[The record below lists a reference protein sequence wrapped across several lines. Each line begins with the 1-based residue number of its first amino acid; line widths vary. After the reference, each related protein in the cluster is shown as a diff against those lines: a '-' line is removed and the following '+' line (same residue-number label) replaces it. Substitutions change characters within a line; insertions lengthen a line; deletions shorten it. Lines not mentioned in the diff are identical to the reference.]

1 VLNVLSRFG
10 MFDDRNERNVHH
22 SLDTAITAC
31 IPPGLLSRQRG
42 TRVLTD
48 ERGRCAAGRAGRA
61 WRLTLLLTLIV
72 RAAAARAE
80 EAATA
85 SDEKVNWKGRGSLS
99 AYFVPDGS
107 DFLVAVGAADH
118 GALHLEAR
126 YGYEDRRTASFFAG
140 WNLAFGGAVEM
151 EVVPMFGVAVGQTN
165 GLVPALELT
174 LSWGPLQYYLEAEV
188 LIDLA
193 SVSSSYYY
201 GWSELSAAP
210 VEWMRAG
217 IAIQRTRL
225 VSTGREVSL
234 GPLIGF
240 SVWKIDLTAY
250 WFDPGGS
257 GQYVVVSAGVR

>member
-1 VLNVLSRFG
+1 
-10 MFDDRNERNVHH
+10 MTDD
-22 SLDTAITAC
+22 
-31 IPPGLLSRQRG
+31 
-42 TRVLTD
+42 
-48 ERGRCAAGRAGRA
+48 RGRCAAGRGGRA
-61 WRLTLLLTLIV
+61 SRLALLLTLLV

-80 EAATA
+80 EAAAA
-85 SDEKVNWKGRGSLS
+85 SDETSNWKGRASLS
-99 AYFVPDGS
+99 AYFVTNGS
-107 DFLVAVGAADH
+107 DYLVAVGAADH

-140 WNLAFGGAVEM
+140 WNLALGGAVEV
-151 EVVPMFGVAVGQTN
+151 EVVPMLGVAVGRTN

-217 IAIQRTRL
+217 IVLQRTRL
-225 VSTGREVSL
+225 VNTGREVTPGL
-234 GPLIGF
+234 LIGF
-240 SVWKIDLTAY
+240 SVWKLDLTGY
-250 WFDPGGS
+250 WFEPGGK
-257 GQYVVVSAGVR
+257 GQYVVVSAGVRF